1 LYVGGLSTSIIAE
14 YAWTGSTWNKTIIS
28 SSFDSEGVMDI
39 GDAKNDG
46 MPRLYTPGTGVTE
59 FSWNGTSYSQT
70 ASISTLLKYPESLV
84 IAKGRNDGTNRIYYQ
99 DADGSWEST
108 WNGSAWT
115 KTKFAGRKGRSFFT
129 SGITKA
135 DGKTYIY
142 NTDIGSPLRE
152 YAYNSI
158 KSNYDSTDISALT
171 GATGTL
177 AIGVGRNDDTVRI
190 YAGNFLTGQ
199 LYEATHNTPYVIKRT
214 GLANNTTTAENV
226 EVSVFPNPS
235 SNNVSIVSQNDELSL
250 IEVLNSNGVTMM
262 KFSDVGKQYDIDFK
276 SLQSGIYFI
285 RCTFNSSTK
294 TFKVIIL

>member
-1 LYVGGLSTSIIAE
+1 MLRTLY
-14 YAWTGSTWNKTIIS
+14 
-28 SSFDSEGVMDI
+28 
-39 GDAKNDG
+39 
-46 MPRLYTPGTGVTE
+46 
-59 FSWNGTSYSQT
+59 
-70 ASISTLLKYPESLV
+70 
-84 IAKGRNDGTNRIYYQ
+84 
-99 DADGSWEST
+99 
-108 WNGSAWT
+108 
-115 KTKFAGRKGRSFFT
+115 
-129 SGITKA
+129 
-135 DGKTYIY
+135 
-142 NTDIGSPLRE
+142 IGSPLRE

-199 LYEATHNTPYVIKRT
+199 LYEATHNTPYVIKKT

-226 EVSVFPNPS
+226 EVSVLPNPS

-250 IEVLNSNGVTMM
+250 IEVLNSNGATMM

-276 SLQSGIYFI
+276 SFQSGIYFI
-285 RCTFNSSTK
+285 RCTFNSRTK